1 MYLYIYVKV
10 FWRSPFTDRTAYHTQ
25 FKRLGIWHFEL
36 VHPLEKVSLKK
47 IVLQKTGRKG
57 RKWLLKMLKN
67 LPELQIG
74 SSQQ

>member
-1 MYLYIYVKV
+1 MYLYIYVEV
-10 FWRSPFTDRTAYHTQ
+10 FWRSPFTDRTEYHMQ

-47 IVLQKTGRKG
+47 IVLQKTGRRG

>member
-1 MYLYIYVKV
+1 M
-10 FWRSPFTDRTAYHTQ
+10 Q